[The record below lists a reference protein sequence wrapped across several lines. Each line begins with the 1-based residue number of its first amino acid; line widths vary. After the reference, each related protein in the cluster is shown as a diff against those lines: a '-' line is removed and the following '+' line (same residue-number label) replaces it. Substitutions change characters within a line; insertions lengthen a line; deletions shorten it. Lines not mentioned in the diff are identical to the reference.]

1 MLKRDNSLLTLL
13 LVIAFAATLAGCN
26 GTQYVMTPV
35 GEDSTPHPADSKVTT
50 SAPTT
55 SPISTPIVETPDIA
69 EFESPMITPG
79 QEEQIEPPGRGKGLG
94 EVPANI
100 LEEIIADLV
109 QRTGA
114 ERQDIQVVRAQ
125 TVTWSD
131 GALGCP
137 QKGMFY
143 IQVLINGY
151 WVVLQVDGLEYD
163 YRVSDTGHFTL
174 CEGKGS
180 PPISPPDLSPG
191 K

>member
-1 MLKRDNSLLTLL
+1 MVNRDNLLAFL
-13 LVIAFAATLAGCN
+13 LVAAFAAALAGCA
-26 GTQYVMTPV
+26 GALATQPVITPPV
-35 GEDSTPHPADSKVTT
+35 PATP
-50 SAPTT
+50 PTT
-55 SPISTPIVETPDIA
+55 APHTETPDIP

-79 QEEQIEPPGRGKGLG
+79 GEEQIEPPGRSKGLG
-94 EVPANI
+94 EVPAEI
-100 LEEIIADLV
+100 LEEIMADLV

-114 ERQDIQVVRAQ
+114 DQQDIQVVRAQ

-137 QKGMFY
+137 QKGMVY

-151 WVVLQVDGLEYD
+151 WVVLRVDGQEYD
-163 YRVSDTGHFTL
+163 YRVSDPGNFTL